1 MQIKKNHVVTLHYK
15 LTEDD
20 ANGEFIEE
28 TYNSDPLIFI
38 YGIGMM
44 VPAFEQH
51 LEGKNAGD
59 RFSFTLQPED
69 AYGDYD
75 DNALMEI
82 PIENFA
88 DESGNVDRDKLVHGT
103 PITLHDPQGNGYTGV
118 IAEVKL
124 GSVVIDF
131 NHPMSGRTLYFD
143 GEVLEV
149 REATSQ
155 ELDHGHV
162 HHGGHDH

>member
-51 LEGKNAGD
+51 LEGKM
-59 RFSFTLQPED
+59 QE
-69 AYGDYD
+69 
-75 DNALMEI
+75 
-82 PIENFA
+82 
-88 DESGNVDRDKLVHGT
+88 
-103 PITLHDPQGNGYTGV
+103 
-118 IAEVKL
+118 
-124 GSVVIDF
+124 IDF
-131 NHPMSGRTLYFD
+131 HLHCNPRHLW
-143 GEVLEV
+143 
-149 REATSQ
+149 
-155 ELDHGHV
+155 
-162 HHGGHDH
+162 